1 MVDDE
6 GIVYPVAEI
15 AAANKTSD
23 VCILRVKATGKTSP
37 LPLQRGC
44 APGRPRLLL

>member
-1 MVDDE
+1 VVDDG

-23 VCILRVKATGKTSP
+23 VCILRVKATGKTCP
-37 LPLQRGC
+37 LPLSEDAR
-44 APGRPRLLL
+44 PGDRVF